1 MLQMQPVHTVW
12 VGRCSNNELDKYDD
26 WMQPVHTVWV
36 GSNASTFKSY
46 LTMMQPVHTVWVG
59 RESAIHLSVILK
71 MQPVQT
77 YGLEVS
83 IVVTSLLL
91 IEDATRTYHLG

>member
-1 MLQMQPVHTVW
+1 
-12 VGRCSNNELDKYDD
+12 
-26 WMQPVHTVWV
+26 
-36 GSNASTFKSY
+36 
-46 LTMMQPVHTVWVG
+46 MQPVHTVWVG

-91 IEDATRTYHLG
+91 IEDATRTYRLGWKMIIFVLIDSTNTFTFINTQYQI